1 MQILIKNHQRR
12 RSLTRR
18 KITATA
24 RKILCLM
31 DQPAAELS
39 IMFVGDKKM
48 SELNAAY
55 RGIDRSTDVLAF
67 PQISGKSEVRNKKF
81 KKAKNPASQ
90 FYTSHFPLLTSHFM
104 LGDIVINVPRAESQ
118 AIMYGWGFYE
128 EISRLLIHGT
138 LHLLGYDHE
147 KTVYMAGKMR
157 KKEQEILNAVKKMDT
172 KH

>member
-1 MQILIKNHQRR
+1 MN
-12 RSLTRR
+12 
-18 KITATA
+18 
-24 RKILCLM
+24 
-31 DQPAAELS
+31 QPAAELS

-48 SELNAAY
+48 SVLNAAY

-67 PQISGKSEVRNKKF
+67 PQMSGKWEVRNKK
-81 KKAKNPASQ
+81 
-90 FYTSHFPLLTSHFM
+90 L

-118 AIMYGWGFYE
+118 AQMYGWGFYE

-138 LHLLGYDHE
+138 LHLMGYDHE

-157 KKEQEILNAVKKMDT
+157 KKEREILNAVKKMDP

>member
-1 MQILIKNHQRR
+1 
-12 RSLTRR
+12 
-18 KITATA
+18 
-24 RKILCLM
+24 M
-31 DQPAAELS
+31 DQPSAELS

-48 SELNAAY
+48 HELNAAY

-67 PQISGKSEVRNKKF
+67 PQISEIWEIRNKKF
-81 KKAKNPASQ
+81 KKAKKPAGRFCS
-90 FYTSHFPLLTSHFM
+90 SHSPLLTSHSM
-104 LGDIVINVPRAESQ
+104 LGDVVINVPRAESQ
-118 AIMYGWGFYE
+118 AKMFGWGFYE

-157 KKEQEILNAVKKMDT
+157 RKEQEILNAVKKMDP